1 MIKNILLVGAGGA
14 LGSVARYLLTY
25 ILTQLAICSEIA
37 TVAVNV
43 VGSFAIGMAI
53 STLGNMGYLF
63 AAVGFCGGFTTFST
77 FSLQALQLLQTG
89 QRLQAFTYIAAS
101 VVICILATF
110 LGIYCAEKWIK

>member
-37 TVAVNV
+37 TVAINV

-53 STLGNMGYLF
+53 SALGNMGYLF
-63 AAVGFCGGFTTFST
+63 AAGLPHFLPSRFKHFSYYKRVNDCRHL
-77 FSLQALQLLQTG
+77 SISPH
-89 QRLQAFTYIAAS
+89 R
-101 VVICILATF
+101 
-110 LGIYCAEKWIK
+110 

>member
-37 TVAVNV
+37 TFAINV

-53 STLGNMGYLF
+53 SALGNMGYLF

-77 FSLQALQLLQTG
+77 FFAKNILQLSVLIFSLKLLFKSSPCSSCDKSISFTG
-89 QRLQAFTYIAAS
+89 LS
-101 VVICILATF
+101 
-110 LGIYCAEKWIK
+110 